1 MELLNNSQENEDGF
15 NVKCF
20 GLCPGLEIM
29 LFIQLHFTFMS
40 AVQKSKNNSMIT
52 KGKYTYWL
60 MTERWL
66 MTNQQMNEWEDDWKK
81 EKAKQLMENE

>member
-40 AVQKSKNNSMIT
+40 AVQKSNNSLIT
-52 KGKYTYWL
+52 KENILTDLWL
-60 MTERWL
+60 NVDLWP
-66 MTNQQMNEWEDDWKK
+66 TNKWMNEKMIERKK
-81 EKAKQLMENE
+81 KQKS